1 VRRAQV
7 AAVREELPRELPVL
21 VVVPGDDLLVDAET
35 TLVWARERASSTDV
49 RIRMG
54 GRHELHNDI
63 DREEASGAVCDW
75 LDQHGGVE
83 PVRAG
88 RVSLGRT

>member
-1 VRRAQV
+1 MATITDAKGRTFSSFAELEKQV
-7 AAVREELPRELPVL
+7 
-21 VVVPGDDLLVDAET
+21 LVDAEA

-49 RIRMG
+49 RVRVG

-75 LDQHGGVE
+75 LDQRGGVE
-83 PVRAG
+83 PARAG
-88 RVSLGRT
+88 RVSSGRT